1 MLGSGFALEGQWLIP
16 GAASLNW
23 NDVAAASGY
32 ELMYRGAGGWVLLS
46 EHESRGG
53 VVVAF
58 DGSSARVGG
67 LPEDADQWWF
77 ALRARNA
84 LGVSR
89 WSQSAAVRAP
99 ERIEQTPLFDPF
111 TAPTRSGID
120 LERLREA
127 VAAVTPGDADCAAAP
142 PLNVAEVTVVDP
154 PASLDDPDAELTVAE
169 VTRIAGGC
177 LMVEYVALAGRTVAQ
192 VRDLLATDP
201 SVHAVGEPVR
211 GVIGAGGCCHAASG
225 RRLVVRQFLQ
235 AVWIVG

>member
-1 MLGSGFALEGQWLIP
+1 MSSAGRRLWVE
-16 GAASLNW
+16 
-23 NDVAAASGY
+23 AASGY
-32 ELMYRGAGGWVLLS
+32 ELIHRGADGWVLLS
-46 EHESRGG
+46 AREPQDG

-67 LPEDADQWWF
+67 LPEDRDEYWF
-77 ALRARNA
+77 AVRARNA
-84 LGVSR
+84 FGVST
-89 WSQSAAVRAP
+89 WSGSAAVASP
-99 ERIEQTPLFDPF
+99 ESVEPVPVFDPF